1 VELTHRKNS
10 PWYILASENNLLDA
24 FRDKKINTTD
34 LLIDLSVP
42 IRDDAKKLALYEE
55 NKGIDKFSKSIQG
68 L

>member
-1 VELTHRKNS
+1 MELTHRKNS

-42 IRDDAKKLALYEE
+42 IRDDAKKLALYEDS
-55 NKGIDKFSKSIQG
+55 GHVDHAFRRC
-68 L
+68 